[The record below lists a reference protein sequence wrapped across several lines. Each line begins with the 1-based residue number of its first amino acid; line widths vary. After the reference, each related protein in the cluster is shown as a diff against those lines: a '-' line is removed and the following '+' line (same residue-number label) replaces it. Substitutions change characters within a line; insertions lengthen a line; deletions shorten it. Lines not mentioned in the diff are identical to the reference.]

1 LIKSF
6 SNCGRVA
13 LRAGA
18 ASFALSVA
26 LVATPGFAQSA
37 PNSDGQAAN
46 EQQDI
51 VVTGSLFKR
60 AVDTETASPVT
71 VLSTES
77 LAKSGITD
85 VTEAVRSISAD
96 GAGSLSTN
104 WGSFAGGAS
113 TVSLRNVGAGS
124 TLTLI
129 DGLRSVNYP
138 LNDDGHISFV
148 DLNSIPF
155 SAVQEVQVL
164 KDGASSLYGADAI
177 GGVVNMILKKNFTGF
192 AGAVEGGATERG
204 DGARYR
210 ANATVGFGDY
220 EMQGWNFYINGEYQA
235 DGRISNQDVGWPY
248 NTKDLRSIGGKDG
261 NSADNNLATNTVNA
275 VVRRA
280 EQVSLLD
287 NFRSINPTGTYTLLG
302 GVADCANGT
311 FTTAGAAGGTGC
323 KHDNLYEYGQIQP
336 KQERYSTTA
345 RFSAR
350 LSDNIELHAVG
361 SYARSMVDYM
371 GNPTSVNQVQPYR
384 GNEADATSSLVLPV
398 WICPTGVN
406 CADPA
411 TAGRT
416 LNPNNPYASAY
427 ANDPKNGAARLFY
440 LFGDIPAGS
449 HRVNEVLRGNI
460 GLEGSFGDGWN
471 FKADVV
477 AAKDT
482 LNVDLRGVLDIAGL
496 RKAVATGAYNFVNP
510 SLNSQAARDMVAP
523 NYTQNAWSSMVS
535 FDASI
540 AKAVTDLPGGPLQIA
555 VGGQV
560 RREVQYNP
568 GPNPDLAKYTSTAAS
583 FGAHTVSAGFFEISA
598 PVLDSLELTG
608 SGRYDHYSEGF
619 SAFSPKIG
627 ATFKPFE
634 QLMLRGTW
642 SRGFRAPSFA
652 ERDPTSGFSGG
663 YSITLPKAYIDAH
676 GGASAAYVL
685 ASASARGGF
694 SGNPNLKPEKS
705 RSFTLGA
712 VFEPTRWLN
721 FTVDYYNIKKTDVIV
736 MAGEIGDAFS
746 AYYEGR
752 TLPDGY
758 KLLGVADPDPEH
770 PTALPRA
777 LLISGPYANG
787 AAELSTGLDFSA
799 SARVK
804 VADGIRW
811 TSTLSST
818 YVFEYSTTLANGDF
832 YTYAGTRG
840 PAVLSSG
847 SGTPKW
853 RGNWQNSVQFDNLTV
868 SATTYFTDKIKNVAT
883 DAGKPNDLSCKANLY
898 GLGNDGTGN
907 DFCYI
912 DRFLYTDVNAS
923 YKVNDKFTFYV
934 NVGNITNAK
943 SPIAPSMG
951 SNYLTS
957 FHAAGVNGRTFR
969 AGARFGF

>member
-1 LIKSF
+1 M
-6 SNCGRVA
+6 RT
-13 LRAGA
+13 GA
-18 ASFALSVA
+18 ASIALGVA
-26 LVATPGFAQSA
+26 LMAAPSFAQSIQDDDTQSA
-37 PNSDGQAAN
+37 SQ
-46 EQQDI
+46 EKDI
-51 VVTGSLFKR
+51 VVTGSLFRR
-60 AVDTETASPVT
+60 AVETETASPVT
-71 VLSTES
+71 VLSSES
-77 LAKSGITD
+77 LAKSGISD
-85 VTEAVRSISAD
+85 ITEAVRSIAAD
-96 GAGSLSTN
+96 GAGSISTN

-138 LNDDGHISFV
+138 LMDDGHISFV

-177 GGVVNMILKKNFTGF
+177 GGVVNMILKKRFNGF
-192 AGAVEGGATERG
+192 AGSVEGGATERG

-220 EMQGWNFYINGEYQA
+220 ASQGWNFYINGEYQA
-235 DGRISNQDVGWPY
+235 DGRISNQDAGWPY
-248 NTKDLRSIGGKDG
+248 NTKDLTSIGGKDG
-261 NSADNNLATNTVNA
+261 NPADNNLATATVNA

-280 EQVSLLD
+280 TQTNLND
-287 NFRSINPTGTYTLLG
+287 PFRGGVLSGGYQLLG
-302 GVADCANGT
+302 STADCSNGT
-311 FTTAGAAGGTGC
+311 FTVAGATGGTGC
-323 KHDNLYEYGQIQP
+323 KHNNLYEYGQIQP

-361 SYARSMVDYM
+361 SYARSMVDYK
-371 GNPTSVNQVQPYR
+371 GTPTSVNAVQPYR
-384 GNEADATSSLVLPV
+384 GNELDNSSNLVLPV
-398 WICPTGVN
+398 WICPSGVN

-416 LNPNNPYASAY
+416 LNPNNPFATAY
-427 ANDPKNGAARLFY
+427 AADPANGAARLFY
-440 LFGDIPAGS
+440 LFGDIPSGS

-460 GLEGSFGDGWN
+460 GLEGTFGEGWSW
-471 FKADVV
+471 KADVV

-482 LNVDLRGVLDIAGL
+482 LNVDLFGVVDIAGL
-496 RKAVATGAYNFVNP
+496 RKAINTGAYNFVNP
-510 SLNSQAARDMVAP
+510 SLNTQAARDMVAP
-523 NYTQNAWSSMVS
+523 TYTHHAWSSMVS

-540 AKAVTDLPGGPLQIA
+540 AKAVTDLPGGPLQVA

-560 RREVQYNP
+560 RREVQNNP
-568 GPNPDLAKYTSTAAS
+568 GPNPNVDKFSSTAAS

-598 PVLDSLELTG
+598 PILDSLELTG
-608 SGRYDHYSEGF
+608 SGRYDNYSEGF

-627 ATFKPFE
+627 FTFKPIE

-663 YSITLPKAYIDAH
+663 YSITLPADYIASH
-676 GGASAAYVL
+676 GGVSAAYVL

-694 SGNPNLKPEKS
+694 AGNPDLKPEKS

-712 VFEPTRWLN
+712 VIEPVRWLN

-736 MAGEIGDAFS
+736 MAGEIGDAFA
-746 AYYEGR
+746 AYYKGQP
-752 TLPDGY
+752 LPDGY
-758 KLLGVADPDPEH
+758 KLLAVADPDPDY
-770 PTALPRA
+770 PNALPRA

-787 AAELSTGLDFSA
+787 ANELSTGLDVSA

-804 VADGIRW
+804 IANDVRW
-811 TSTLSST
+811 TSTLNST
-818 YVFEYSTTLANGDF
+818 YAFEYSTTLANGAF
-832 YTYAGTRG
+832 YSYAGTRG

-853 RGNWQNSVQFDNLTV
+853 RANWQNSVQIQDLTLSV
-868 SATTYFTDKIKNVAT
+868 TAYFVDKIKNVAA
-883 DAGKPNDLSCKANLY
+883 DAGAGTDLSCKQNLY
-898 GLGNDGTGN
+898 GLGTGANGHPTDGT

-912 DRFLYTDVNAS
+912 DRFTYADLNAA
-923 YKVNDKFTFYV
+923 YKVNDKFTFFV
-934 NVGNITNAK
+934 NVGNFTGAK
-943 SPIAPSMG
+943 APIAPSMG